1 MNFSNKESE
10 GLRHSP
16 EVDEIEHLHQSL
28 TRVLGGTLTRDY
40 GLQDTEANELVQQ
53 ALCAYLQLT
62 VSTNDPEAWLISIVC
77 SRAEAM
83 YRERAGASAPPAPD
97 AVRQSARTRDMLKIV
112 RGLERLSPDAQ
123 KAVRLRM
130 HDRWSFEDIAAELN
144 VTVKYARHLVAT
156 SLKKL
161 R

>member
-1 MNFSNKESE
+1 MSVSRNESE
-10 GLRHSP
+10 GLRPSP
-16 EVDEIEHLHQSL
+16 EVDEIERLHQSL

-40 GLQDTEANELVQQ
+40 GLSVAEGNELIEQ

-62 VSTNDPEAWLISIVC
+62 VSTADADAWLISIVC
-77 SRAEAM
+77 SKAEEL
-83 YRERAGASAPPAPD
+83 YRQRGGGSGAPD
-97 AVRQSARTRDMLKIV
+97 AARATSRARSVLGVM
-112 RGLERLSPDAQ
+112 RELEALPADAQ
-123 KAVRLRM
+123 KALRLRF
-130 HDRWSFEDIAAELN
+130 HDNWSFEDIAAELN

>member
-1 MNFSNKESE
+1 MSVSRNESE

-16 EVDEIEHLHQSL
+16 EVDEIERLHQSL

-40 GLQDTEANELVQQ
+40 GLSSAEGNELLQQ

-62 VSTNDPEAWLISIVC
+62 VPIGDPEAWLIAIVC
-77 SRAEAM
+77 SKAEEL
-83 YRERAGASAPPAPD
+83 YRQRGGRAGAPD
-97 AVRQSARTRDMLKIV
+97 VQQATSRAREILGVV
-112 RGLERLSPDAQ
+112 RGLEALPADAR
-123 KAVRLRM
+123 KAIRLRI
-130 HDRWSFEDIAAELN
+130 HEGWSFEDIAAELD
-144 VTVKYARHLVAT
+144 VTVRYARHLVAT